1 VELWLLLLSADNT
14 GNTAAD
20 IALSLNDNESY
31 CAIRDAGI
39 RSELILHVLASHGV
53 EADALVLKEED
64 DTALGSTDKFL
75 SSHLR
80 YTTDTHG
87 QDICLLQSG
96 DIEIGVMMGWER
108 GIINLSARNGAPV
121 MW

>member
-1 VELWLLLLSADNT
+1 MACV
-14 GNTAAD
+14 
-20 IALSLNDNESY
+20 
-31 CAIRDAGI
+31 
-39 RSELILHVLASHGV
+39 ELILHVLASHGV

-108 GIINLSARNGAPV
+108 GISASGFLETMCVAMLKGGSKLKCKKRCVGYVVTIPAQRQA
-121 MW
+121 